1 MVVTVVILLIS
12 LAAYGFLTLMQTENK
27 AARARGDQLQAQAVA
42 ASGREYLA
50 SVLELPRSQRPEG
63 AEVGDLAE
71 VFGNVLVDGDQEERD
86 ETTRQG
92 RFSVLAPDNSETSTR
107 GWRFGYE
114 NESAKINLARLLD
127 RERREP
133 GAARDA
139 LMNLPYMDESTAD
152 AILDWIDPDDQ
163 ARDLGAESEY
173 YLGLTPPR
181 RPRNGLPPS
190 LEELLLVKGVTREK
204 LLGTDLNANFRLD
217 DSEDELAKQ
226 QAEIASDSGTPWCQF
241 LTVRSAERDETF
253 DGQPRVQLNQADLG
267 SLHGEL
273 ASALEPAWA
282 NYIVAYRQYGP
293 YRGSGEADVA
303 ENLAIDLSVPAKTW
317 IRSPLE
323 LIATRVGI
331 PDDEKKVQVFASPFT
346 LDPVDMREYLPT
358 LMEAV
363 TVGRGTPLFGRVN
376 VNLAPPEVLAALPGI
391 DMALADR
398 IVSARS
404 LLSATDPQRR
414 HAVWLL
420 TEGIVDRSAMMR
432 LERYVTTGGDVG
444 RAQIIGYYDQRTPL
458 MRFETVVD
466 GTERP
471 ARQVYYKDLRRL
483 GRGAVQDVMDAAQS
497 M

>member
-331 PDDEKKVQVFASPFT
+331 PDDEKKGARVRQPLYVGPGRYARVPADVDGGRYGGQGNALVRPSECESGAAGGVGGPTGDRYGAGRSHRFRSIVT
-346 LDPVDMREYLPT
+346 LRHRST
-358 LMEAV
+358 
-363 TVGRGTPLFGRVN
+363 
-376 VNLAPPEVLAALPGI
+376 AA
-391 DMALADR
+391 
-398 IVSARS
+398 ARS
-404 LLSATDPQRR
+404 LAADRGDCRSLGHD
-414 HAVWLL
+414 AV
-420 TEGIVDRSAMMR
+420 
-432 LERYVTTGGDVG
+432 
-444 RAQIIGYYDQRTPL
+444 
-458 MRFETVVD
+458 
-466 GTERP
+466 
-471 ARQVYYKDLRRL
+471 
-483 GRGAVQDVMDAAQS
+483 GAVCDDRRGCGTCTDYRLLRSTYPADAVRDGG
-497 M
+497 